1 MNASKQQENVNI
13 TSTWGKLKLNKLPG
27 EINVGKLKQA
37 RNVLADEPLLPS
49 ILTYESTTPENE
61 FKIKKDTFTDKKF
74 E

>member
-61 FKIKKDTFTDKKF
+61 LKIKKDIFTDKKF